1 MAFDVVRAKDFVSQL
16 EKSIGLLSALSKFQK
31 VFERNASPISDVFK
45 VFLEL
50 PATFNEI
57 KMPISAFGIISSVLK
72 ERFDFVY
79 GDAHSVSYLLD
90 PRYAGKDMDPETRD
104 GVEEFIAK
112 WNGPDNEDTTM
123 IELMKF
129 QAATTRQI
137 ILVRDQH
144 IGVQEFW
151 HGVSGFPLLRKI
163 ATTVFASACSSAAA
177 ERNFS

>member
-72 ERFDFVY
+72 ESLRLRRGGSTGTARTTGPGKTGSLHMEARGIHPASVDV
-79 GDAHSVSYLLD
+79 GVDAH
-90 PRYAGKDMDPETRD
+90 
-104 GVEEFIAK
+104 
-112 WNGPDNEDTTM
+112 TT
-123 IELMKF
+123 KCV
-129 QAATTRQI
+129 ATTPTRNSFTHVTPGYGAPVG
-137 ILVRDQH
+137 VRLDW
-144 IGVQEFW
+144 GR
-151 HGVSGFPLLRKI
+151 LAR
-163 ATTVFASACSSAAA
+163 
-177 ERNFS
+177 